1 MTLKSDLKVI
11 DDKRC
16 YDVEL
21 FEDLHLYILL
31 ELFFLSDLQ
40 LILWQSKS
48 FFCSYN

>member
-16 YDVEL
+16 DDVEL

-31 ELFFLSDLQ
+31 KLFFL
-40 LILWQSKS
+40 K
-48 FFCSYN
+48 